1 MIQTG
6 MFTFRSS
13 DASGSIVRLSSKLAL
28 LPKTSGSGTTA
39 HIDISGSGLVPHRRS
54 DVTEASGV
62 GAQAGR
68 AASISS
74 ANSSAHQRTLSGLGK
89 SSADSLK
96 SVAEAPED
104 IAADV
109 WGDLLP
115 STPRLQ
121 EEVKQAKAMAN
132 PASSST
138 FNFSARGTSTL
149 FFLFRYVLCFSNCAH
164 KCSSDS
170 VSYTHLT
177 LPTNREV

>member
-1 MIQTG
+1 
-6 MFTFRSS
+6 
-13 DASGSIVRLSSKLAL
+13 
-28 LPKTSGSGTTA
+28 
-39 HIDISGSGLVPHRRS
+39 
-54 DVTEASGV
+54 V

-149 FFLFRYVLCFSNCAH
+149 FFYFVMSYVSA
-164 KCSSDS
+164 
-170 VSYTHLT
+170 TA
-177 LPTNREV
+177 PTNALVTTRPASGTVL